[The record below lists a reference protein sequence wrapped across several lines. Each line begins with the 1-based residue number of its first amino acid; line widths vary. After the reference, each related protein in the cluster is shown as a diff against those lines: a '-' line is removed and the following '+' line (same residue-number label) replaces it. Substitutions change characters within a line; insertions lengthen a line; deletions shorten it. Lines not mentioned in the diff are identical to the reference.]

1 MTGSK
6 TVTLLV
12 DTGADISLFKR
23 TKINPGQDINRFD
36 NIKIK
41 GVTDGLT
48 YSIGRT
54 ETQLYIDDFVLDH
67 TFHIVDNNFPI
78 PSDGILGRDFITKY
92 KCKLD
97 YSHWTMTLQIGSRRI
112 TLPIYNSPDE
122 DSIIV
127 PPRCETIRK
136 LQKLE
141 KINGSAVITNKEVSP
156 GVFIASSVVS
166 NTSPFI
172 KILNTTFESVTIKNA
187 DVELTNL
194 NNYFIYY
201 VKSNLENRES
211 SLMQELKQHIPEVA
225 KEDMIALCKEYSD
238 IFALSTDKLTTNN
251 FYKQRLKLT
260 DNNPVYIKNYRVP
273 HIHKTEIKDQVNN
286 MLENNIIE
294 PSVAEYN
301 SPILLVPKKEIRGKK
316 AWRLCVDFRVINQ
329 NKLVADKFPL
339 PRIDDILDQLG
350 RAKWFST
357 LDLKSGFH
365 QIPLDED
372 SRDITTFSTDNGS
385 YRFTR
390 LPFGLKTSPNS
401 FQRMMSMAFAGITP
415 EKAFLYMDDIIVI
428 GCSKQHHLQNLK
440 NVFETCRKYN
450 LKLNPEKCTFFQ
462 NQVTYLGHKITD
474 NGILPDDSKYEVINK
489 YPVPTNAD
497 AVKRFIAFCNYYR
510 RFIPNFAEI
519 ARPLNQLTRKNTKF
533 DWSPECQ
540 KSFITLKSS
549 LLDPKILQYPDF
561 NKQFTLTTDAS
572 KEACGAILS
581 QESNGQELPVA
592 YASRSFTKGE
602 CNKATIEKELA
613 AIHWAINYFRPYLYG
628 KKFLVKSDHKP
639 LVYLFAMKNPSSKL
653 TRMRLDLEE
662 YDFEVEYIKGKDNVG
677 ADALSRINVEELK
690 EIANESAQIL
700 AITRSMT
707 RKQDTSTTTV
717 VQHPIGDIK
726 IYETLDNF
734 NIQKVPRLSFEIK
747 PNYLRIIVEIKGQFS
762 AENQMKITNGNISL
776 ENLLSKLQSMAGE
789 YHFNK
794 VKLRK
799 NDPIFN
805 MCTIN
810 KFKDIGNTKMK
821 NVSII
826 LYEDPK
832 LVTNN
837 DEKLSLI
844 KQFHD
849 DPVTGGHNGQK
860 KLLKKLRTRY
870 KWKGMSK
877 DVATY
882 VKTCSK
888 CQFNKR
894 QSTHMEPMVITPT
907 PQKPFDIVCVDTIGP
922 FQKTTK
928 DNMYAITIQCEL
940 TKYVKIIPIPNKEAK
955 TIARALMN
963 EFILTFGPMREMRT
977 DLGTEFKNEVLAQL
991 SQLLNISNKFST
1003 AYHSQTIG
1011 GCERNHR
1018 VFNEYI
1024 RMYIN
1029 DAQTDWDEWIPYYSF
1044 CYNTTPSIY
1053 HDYTP
1058 FELIYA
1064 RKVEIP
1070 ENLTGTTI
1078 DPVYNI
1084 DAYYQEV
1091 RYRLQIAH
1099 KRASDFILRAKDKR
1113 KHNYDRQ
1120 ARQIHNIKPN
1130 DLVLITSE
1138 NRTKFDSWYKGP
1150 YTVVSLGGVNCIIKD
1165 KNGKQ
1170 TTVHKNRVKPFYST

>member
-1 MTGSK
+1 MTGGE

-23 TKINPGQDINRFD
+23 TKISPRQPVNRAD
-36 NIKIK
+36 NIKIQ

-54 ETQLYIDDFVLDH
+54 ETQLYIDDFTLNH
-67 TFHIVDNNFPI
+67 TFHIVENNFPI

-97 YSHWTMTLQIGSRRI
+97 YFDWTMTLQIGSQRI
-112 TLPIYNSPDE
+112 TLPIYNSPEE
-122 DSIIV
+122 DSIIA
-127 PPRCETIRK
+127 PPRCEIVRK
-136 LQKLE
+136 LHKLE
-141 KINGSAVITNKEVSP
+141 KLNGSAVITNKEVSP

-172 KILNTTFESVTIKNA
+172 KILNTTFESATIKNA
-187 DVELTNL
+187 DVEFTNL

-201 VKSNLENRES
+201 VKTNLENRES
-211 SLMQELKQHIPEVA
+211 LLMQELKHIPDVA
-225 KEDMIALCKEYSD
+225 KEDMVALCKEYSD
-238 IFALSTDKLTTNN
+238 IFALNTDKLTTNN
-251 FYKQRLKLT
+251 FYKQSLKLI
-260 DNNPVYIKNYRVP
+260 DHNPVYIKNYRVP
-273 HIHKTEIKDQVNN
+273 HVHKTEIKDQVNK
-286 MLENNIIE
+286 MLENDIIE
-294 PSVAEYN
+294 PSTAEYN
-301 SPILLVPKKEIRGKK
+301 SPILLVPKKQVSGKK

-365 QIPLDED
+365 QIPLEED
-372 SRDITTFSTDNGS
+372 SRDVTTFSTDSGS

-390 LPFGLKTSPNS
+390 LPFGLKISPNS
-401 FQRMMSMAFAGITP
+401 FQRMMSIAFAGITP

-428 GCSKQHHLQNLK
+428 GCSKRHHLQNLK

-489 YPVPTNAD
+489 YPAPTNAD

-519 ARPLNQLTRKNTKF
+519 ARPLNQLTRKKVKF
-533 DWSPECQ
+533 VWSPECQ
-540 KSFITLKSS
+540 MSFATLKSL

-561 NKQFTLTTDAS
+561 NKQFILTTDAS

-581 QESNGQELPVA
+581 QECNGQELPVA
-592 YASRSFTKGE
+592 YASRTFTKGE
-602 CNKATIEKELA
+602 CNKATIEQELA
-613 AIHWAINYFRPYLYG
+613 SIHWSINYFRPYLYG

-707 RKQDTSTTTV
+707 KNQGITTTKV
-717 VQHPIGDIK
+717 VQNPIDDLK
-726 IYETLDNF
+726 IYEILDNY
-734 NIQKVPRLSFEIK
+734 NIQKVPLLSFEIK
-747 PNYLRIIVEIKGQFS
+747 PNCLTTIVEIKGQFS
-762 AENQMKITNGNISL
+762 AESKMKITNGNISL
-776 ENLLSKLQSMAGE
+776 ENLLSKLESMAGE
-789 YHFNK
+789 YRFSR

-810 KFKDIGNTKMK
+810 EFKEIGNRKMK

-826 LYEDPK
+826 LYEDPE
-832 LVTNN
+832 LVTNVE
-837 DEKLSLI
+837 EKLRLI

-849 DPVTGGHNGQK
+849 DPVTGGHSGQK
-860 KLLKKLRTRY
+860 RLLKKLRIRY
-870 KWKGMSK
+870 RWKGMSK
-877 DVATY
+877 DVAKY

-894 QSTHMEPMVITPT
+894 QSTHLEPMVITPT

-922 FQKTTK
+922 FPKTTN
-928 DNMYAITIQCEL
+928 DNIYAVTIQCEL
-940 TKYVKIIPIPNKEAK
+940 TKYVIIIPIPNKEAR
-955 TIARALMN
+955 TIAKALMN
-963 EFILTFGPMREMRT
+963 EFILTFGPMKEMRT
-977 DLGTEFKNEVLAQL
+977 DLGTEFKNEVLTQL
-991 SQLLNISNKFST
+991 SKLLNINNKFST

-1018 VFNEYI
+1018 VLNEYI

-1029 DAQTDWDEWIPYYSF
+1029 EAQTDWDEWIPYYSF

-1053 HDYTP
+1053 HNYTP

-1091 RYRLQIAH
+1091 RYRLQVAH
-1099 KRASDFILRAKDKR
+1099 KRARDFILKAKDKR
-1113 KHNYDRQ
+1113 KHDYDKQ
-1120 ARQIHNIKPN
+1120 ATQTQNLKPN
-1130 DLVLITSE
+1130 DLVLISNE
-1138 NRTKFDSWYKGP
+1138 NRAKFDSWYKGP
-1150 YTVVSLGGVNCIIKD
+1150 YTIVSISGVNCIIRD

-1170 TTVHKNRVKPFYST
+1170 KTVHKNRVKPFYSA